1 MRRFD
6 RGVRVSGLLLALLAL
21 AATASAPAP
30 GRTPETVLA
39 PGPQA
44 HSPKR
49 IDPRLSGPDQQAEL
63 ARRLAIWD
71 TLPLAQR
78 AERRARYQAWR
89 ALEEGERARLRA
101 AAAELATLDPAQVL
115 ALQAQFA
122 ALDAVERHGWRLGPT
137 LGADFAGLSP
147 LITFVP
153 ASQREPLLSILHAMP
168 ASQRADLARLAQR
181 TPPPQRNA
189 LREALLRLTPA
200 QRAQWLRDRLAE

>member
-1 MRRFD
+1 MRPFD
-6 RGVRVSGLLLALLAL
+6 RGVRAFGLLLALLVL
-21 AATASAPAP
+21 AATASALAP
-30 GRTPETVLA
+30 GGTPETVLT
-39 PGPQA
+39 PVPQA

-49 IDPRLSGPDQQAEL
+49 IDPRLSGPDQQTEL

-71 TLPLAQR
+71 RLPLAQR

-115 ALQAQFA
+115 ALQSQFA
-122 ALDAVERHGWRLGPT
+122 ALDAFQRQGWRLGPT
-137 LGADFAGLSP
+137 LGADFAGLAP
-147 LITFVP
+147 LIAFVP
-153 ASQREPLLSILHAMP
+153 ASQRELLLSMLRAMP

-200 QRAQWLRDRLAE
+200 QRGQWLRDRLAE